1 MQCSSEAQQK
11 LLNVDAPFHGALL
24 SHSTFESPATLPPS
38 TFAFSSAKCPLR
50 LVQPG
55 IVLEI
60 NETIDPKTCTA
71 ESIKQSVGAIRPCLE
86 LVTTCFRD
94 WTHAN
99 VDVCSLIADN
109 ALHGALVLG
118 EPVDVDPGSLT
129 AISLTCNGEV
139 VDKGR
144 NEVDPLEMLV
154 QVTASIEDFKAG
166 NHSLLAGDIVSTGV
180 LLDTTLDA
188 QPGDRIEA
196 DFGPE
201 IGTVAIE
208 IESA

>member
-1 MQCSSEAQQK
+1 M
-11 LLNVDAPFHGALL
+11 
-24 SHSTFESPATLPPS
+24 
-38 TFAFSSAKCPLR
+38 
-50 LVQPG
+50 
-55 IVLEI
+55 
-60 NETIDPKTCTA
+60 
-71 ESIKQSVGAIRPCLE
+71 
-86 LVTTCFRD
+86 
-94 WTHAN
+94 
-99 VDVCSLIADN
+99 
-109 ALHGALVLG
+109 LG

-154 QVTASIEDFKAG
+154 QVTASIEDFEAG